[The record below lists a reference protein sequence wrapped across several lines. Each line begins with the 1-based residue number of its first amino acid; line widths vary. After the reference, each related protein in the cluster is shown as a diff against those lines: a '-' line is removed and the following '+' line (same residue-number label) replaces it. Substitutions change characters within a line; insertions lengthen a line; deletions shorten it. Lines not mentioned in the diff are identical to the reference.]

1 MELINDGKFAKALEV
16 LADAQQPYGKDPNC
30 LATAPE
36 DYRYGPGQ
44 SALHFLAA
52 RAGKRGEDPRLLS
65 KLAAI
70 LCEECR
76 PLLNHRNKKD
86 MMALHVAVS
95 AGSVIVVE
103 ALLEAG
109 AGFTFTFILTLTLTF
124 YSA

>member
-1 MELINDGKFAKALEV
+1 MGLLNEGNFAKALE
-16 LADAQQPYGKDPNC
+16 LLEDAKTPFGKDPNC

-52 RAGKRGEDPRLLS
+52 RAGKQGEDPRLLS
-65 KLAAI
+65 RLADV

-76 PLLNHRNKKD
+76 PLLNHRNQKD

-95 AGSVIVVE
+95 AGSVIVAK

>member
-1 MELINDGKFAKALEV
+1 MALINDGKLAKALEV

-30 LATAPE
+30 LATAPK
-36 DYRYGPGQ
+36 DYKYGPGQ
-44 SALHFLAA
+44 SALHFLAFS
-52 RAGKRGEDPRLLS
+52 AGKKGVDPRLVS
-65 KLAAI
+65 RLADV

-95 AGSVIVVE
+95 AGSVIVVK